1 MIIKKNSLLISIFLI
16 LFTSHL
22 FANEKIGTVNK
33 IEGSLKAINE
43 NGEEQELSVYDELYL
58 LDEIITS
65 NGGATVQ
72 FDDNST
78 IILKNNT
85 SFKVT
90 EFNISGAKDIFIGET
105 IKGSVIVESCKAAK
119 SDSGFMQI
127 KLPKMDLEVKGTRF
141 NIENKPDGTSDVG
154 LSKDSF
160 GNVGTIN
167 IAAHWASYLVRQGNV
182 GTINIAAEGAVKTLY
197 TPDQIVSIS
206 EGQGFTER
214 PQSDEEKQS
223 MDTVSQ
229 DLVEA
234 SKIDENEIQ
243 KQLEKKLLEGK
254 LQDAYG
260 DGKIDLNDIAA
271 IKQAIKE
278 EKQEQI
284 NCIVDNS
291 KEDNTAFLSEVL
303 NSSDESN
310 VREVMNKIVEN
321 NETLISQVVSD
332 LSDKDNKFITGSDS
346 EATNQIKEK
355 IFEKIVQSGS
365 DKSAE
370 VLSKVI
376 SKSDPKTVES
386 VIINITT
393 KNTDVNST
401 LSLKVMAD
409 LSEKNPEALELV
421 NQNNKTQMEKL
432 IVDAIQKGSSDEGSA
447 NLIAKIV
454 SSASTEVTYKM
465 ISEVSNNNNGA
476 NSDLSAK
483 VFKAIVETAP
493 EKIQTIDNTIKEKAI
508 EQVVASSSGNTRE
521 NAVFANVISDVIV
534 KSDAETA
541 AKVMEKVT
549 TSVDNSGLALK
560 VMASVSEKDEK
571 KLEEVSKKNENIVNK
586 MIEKSIKDIKG
597 SDSEIKLLSK
607 VIARNSNQKITEKLI
622 GETAKKST
630 SNKTLL
636 AKVATETAKESKNLI
651 QNLATTI
658 STNQNINQN
667 LNIQNLLVNA
677 ENIVLVFSANVSPN

>member
-1 MIIKKNSLLISIFLI
+1 MIIKKNSLLISIFL
-16 LFTSHL
+16 LFFSQQL

-33 IEGSLKAINE
+33 IQGNLKAINE
-43 NGEEQELSVYDELYL
+43 SGEERELSVYDELYL
-58 LDEIITS
+58 LDEIVVS
-65 NGGATVQ
+65 NGGATIQ

-90 EFNISGAKDIFIGET
+90 EFNISGAKDIFVGET
-105 IKGSVIVESCKAAK
+105 IKGSVIVESGKIAK

-167 IAAHWASYLVRQGNV
+167 IAA
-182 GTINIAAEGAVKTLY
+182 EGAIKTLY
-197 TPDQIVSIS
+197 TSDQVVSIS

-223 MDTVSQ
+223 METVSQ
-229 DLVEA
+229 DLVEV

-254 LQDAYG
+254 LEDADG

-284 NCIVDNS
+284 NFIVDNS
-291 KEDNTAFLSEVL
+291 KEDNTTFLSEVL

-310 VREVMNKIVEN
+310 IGEVMNKIIEN
-321 NETLISQVVSD
+321 NDTLISQVVSD

-365 DKSAE
+365 DKGAE

-386 VIINITT
+386 VITNITT
-393 KNTDVNST
+393 KNTDANST

-409 LSEKNPEALELV
+409 LSEKNPEALESI
-421 NQNNKTQMEKL
+421 NQNNKAQMEKL
-432 IVDAIQKGSSDEGSA
+432 VVDAVQKGSSDEGSA

-454 SSASTEVTYKM
+454 SSASAEVTNKM

-493 EKIQTIDNTIKEKAI
+493 EKIQTIDNSVKEKAI
-508 EQVVASSSGNTRE
+508 EQVVASSTGNTTE

-541 AKVMEKVT
+541 ASVMEKVS
-549 TSVDNSGLALK
+549 TSADNSGLVLK

-571 KLEEVSKKNENIVNK
+571 KLEEISKKNENIVNK
-586 MIEKSIKDIKG
+586 MIEKAIRDIKG

-622 GETAKKST
+622 SETAKKST
-630 SNKTLL
+630 SNKTLM

-667 LNIQNLLVNA
+667 LNTQNLLVNA
-677 ENIVLVFSANVSPN
+677 ENIALVFSANVSPN

>member
-1 MIIKKNSLLISIFLI
+1 MIIKKNSLLISIFL
-16 LFTSHL
+16 LFFTQQL

-33 IEGSLKAINE
+33 IEGNLKAINE
-43 NGEEQELSVYDELYL
+43 SGEERELSVYDELYL
-58 LDEIITS
+58 LDEIVSS
-65 NGGATVQ
+65 NGGATIQ

-90 EFNISGAKDIFIGET
+90 EFNISGAKDIFVGET
-105 IKGSVIVESCKAAK
+105 IKGSVIVESGKIAK

-167 IAAHWASYLVRQGNV
+167 IAA
-182 GTINIAAEGAVKTLY
+182 EGAVKTLY
-197 TPDQIVSIS
+197 TPDQVVSIS

-223 MDTVSQ
+223 METVSQ

-254 LQDAYG
+254 LEDADG

-284 NCIVDNS
+284 NFIVDNS

-303 NSSDESN
+303 NSSDENN
-310 VREVMNKIVEN
+310 VGEVMNKIVEN
-321 NETLISQVVSD
+321 NDALISQVVSD

-346 EATNQIKEK
+346 EVANQIKEK
-355 IFEKIVQSGS
+355 VFEKIVQSGS

-376 SKSDPKTVES
+376 AKSDPKTVES
-386 VIINITT
+386 VITNITT
-393 KNTDVNST
+393 KNTDTNSA

-409 LSEKNPEALELV
+409 LAEKNPEALEVV
-421 NQNNKTQMEKL
+421 NQNNKEQMEKL
-432 IVDAIQKGSSDEGSA
+432 VVDAVQKGASDEGSA
-447 NLIAKIV
+447 DLIAKVV
-454 SSASTEVTYKM
+454 SSASAEVTNKM

-476 NSDLSAK
+476 NSDLTAK
-483 VFKAIVETAP
+483 VLKAIVETAP
-493 EKIQTIDNTIKEKAI
+493 EKIQTIDNSVKEKAI
-508 EQVVASSSGNTRE
+508 EQAVVSAATSKDKNNDFG
-521 NAVFANVISDVIV
+521 NVISDVIV
-534 KSDAETA
+534 KSDAATA

-549 TSVDNSGLALK
+549 NSNDSSGLALK
-560 VMASVSEKDEK
+560 VMAEVSEKDSK
-571 KLEEVSKKNENIVNK
+571 KLEEVSKNDSTIVNK
-586 MIEKSIKDIKG
+586 LIEKSVKDFKG
-597 SDSEIKLLSK
+597 AESDVKLLAK
-607 VIARNSNQKITEKLI
+607 VISKSTDQKLTEKILV
-622 GETAKKST
+622 ETAKKNT
-630 SNKTLL
+630 NNKTLL
-636 AKVATETAKESKNLI
+636 ANVTTATIKESSNTA
-651 QNLATTI
+651 QSLAVTI
-658 STNQNINQN
+658 SSNQSIIESVAKNPEVIK
-667 LNIQNLLVNA
+667 A
-677 ENIVLVFSANVSPN
+677 ENISSVFAKNVSPN

>member
-1 MIIKKNSLLISIFLI
+1 MIIKKNSLLISIFLMF
-16 LFTSHL
+16 FTQQL

-33 IEGSLKAINE
+33 IEGNLKAINE
-43 NGEEQELSVYDELYL
+43 SGEERELSVYDELYL
-58 LDEIITS
+58 LDEIIS
-65 NGGATVQ
+65 ADGDATIQ

-78 IILKNNT
+78 IIIKDNT

-90 EFNISGAKDIFIGET
+90 EFNISGAKDIFVGET
-105 IKGSVIVESCKAAK
+105 IKGSVIVESGKIAK

-141 NIENKPDGTSDVG
+141 NIENKTDGTSDVG

-167 IAAHWASYLVRQGNV
+167 IAA
-182 GTINIAAEGAVKTLY
+182 EGAVKTLY
-197 TPDQIVSIS
+197 TPDQVVSIS

-223 MDTVSQ
+223 METASQ

-254 LQDAYG
+254 LQDADG
-260 DGKIDLNDIAA
+260 DGKIDLSDIAA
-271 IKQAIKE
+271 IKQSIKE

-284 NCIVDNS
+284 NFILDNS
-291 KEDNTAFLSEVL
+291 KDDNTTFLSEVL

-310 VREVMNKIVEN
+310 VGDVMNKIVEN
-321 NETLISQVVSD
+321 NDTLIFQVVSD

-346 EATNQIKEK
+346 EAANQIKEK
-355 IFEKIVQSGS
+355 VFEKIVQSGS

-376 SKSDPKTVES
+376 AKSDPKTVES
-386 VIINITT
+386 VITNITT
-393 KNTDVNST
+393 KNTDTNSA

-409 LSEKNPEALELV
+409 LAEKNPEALESV
-421 NQNNKTQMEKL
+421 NQNNKEQMEKL
-432 IVDAIQKGSSDEGSA
+432 VVDAVQKGSSDEGSA
-447 NLIAKIV
+447 NLIAKVV
-454 SSASTEVTYKM
+454 SSASAEVTNKM
-465 ISEVSNNNNGA
+465 ISEVINNNSGA

-483 VFKAIVETAP
+483 VLKAIVETAP
-493 EKIQTIDNTIKEKAI
+493 EKIQTIDNSVKEKAI
-508 EQVVASSSGNTRE
+508 EQVVASSSGNTKE

-549 TSVDNSGLALK
+549 TSADNSGLALK
-560 VMASVSEKDEK
+560 VMASVSEKDEE
-571 KLEEVSKKNENIVNK
+571 KLEEISKKNENIVNK

-607 VIARNSNQKITEKLI
+607 VIAKSSNQKITEKLI
-622 GETAKKST
+622 SETS
-630 SNKTLL
+630 
-636 AKVATETAKESKNLI
+636 
-651 QNLATTI
+651 
-658 STNQNINQN
+658 
-667 LNIQNLLVNA
+667 
-677 ENIVLVFSANVSPN
+677 

>member
-1 MIIKKNSLLISIFLI
+1 MIIKKNSLLISIFLMF
-16 LFTSHL
+16 FTQQL

-33 IEGSLKAINE
+33 IEGNLKAINE
-43 NGEEQELSVYDELYL
+43 SGEERELSVYDELYL
-58 LDEIITS
+58 LDEIIS
-65 NGGATVQ
+65 ADGDATIQ

-78 IILKNNT
+78 IIIKDNT

-90 EFNISGAKDIFIGET
+90 EFNISGAKDIFVGET
-105 IKGSVIVESCKAAK
+105 IKGSVIVESGKIAK

-141 NIENKPDGTSDVG
+141 NIENKTDGTSDVG

-167 IAAHWASYLVRQGNV
+167 IAA
-182 GTINIAAEGAVKTLY
+182 EGAIKTLY
-197 TPDQIVSIS
+197 TSDQVVSIS

-223 MDTVSQ
+223 METVSQ

-254 LQDAYG
+254 LEDADG

-284 NCIVDNS
+284 NFIVDNS
-291 KEDNTAFLSEVL
+291 KEDNTTFLSEVL

-310 VREVMNKIVEN
+310 VGVVMNKIVEN
-321 NETLISQVVSD
+321 NDTLIFQVVSD

-393 KNTDVNST
+393 KNTDTNSA

-409 LSEKNPEALELV
+409 LAEKNPEALESV
-421 NQNNKTQMEKL
+421 NQNNKAQMEKL
-432 IVDAIQKGSSDEGSA
+432 VVDAIQKGSSDEGSA

-454 SSASTEVTYKM
+454 SSASAEVTNKM
-465 ISEVSNNNNGA
+465 VSEVSNNNNGA

-493 EKIQTIDNTIKEKAI
+493 EKIQTIDNSVKEKAI
-508 EQVVASSSGNTRE
+508 EQVVASSSGNTKE
-521 NAVFANVISDVIV
+521 KAVFANVISDVIV

-560 VMASVSEKDEK
+560 VMASVSEKDEE
-571 KLEEVSKKNENIVNK
+571 KLEEISKKNENIVNK

-607 VIARNSNQKITEKLI
+607 VIAKSSNQKITEKLI
-622 GETAKKST
+622 SETAKKST
-630 SNKTLL
+630 SNKTLM
-636 AKVATETAKESKNLI
+636 AKVATEIIKESKNQI

-667 LNIQNLLVNA
+667 LNTQNVLVNA
-677 ENIVLVFSANVSPN
+677 ENIALVFSANVSPN

>member
-1 MIIKKNSLLISIFLI
+1 MIIKKNSLLISIFLMF
-16 LFTSHL
+16 FTQQL

-33 IEGSLKAINE
+33 IEGNLKAINE
-43 NGEEQELSVYDELYL
+43 TGEERELSVYDELYL
-58 LDEIITS
+58 LDEIVSS
-65 NGGATVQ
+65 NGGATIQ

-90 EFNISGAKDIFIGET
+90 EFNILGTKDIFVGET
-105 IKGSVIVESCKAAK
+105 IKGSVIVESGKIAK

-127 KLPKMDLEVKGTRF
+127 KLPKMDLEVKGKRF
-141 NIENKPDGTSDVG
+141 NIENKLDGTYDVG

-160 GNVGTIN
+160 
-167 IAAHWASYLVRQGNV
+167 GNV

-197 TPDQIVSIS
+197 TPDQVVSIS

-223 MDTVSQ
+223 METVSQ

-254 LQDAYG
+254 LEDADG

-284 NCIVDNS
+284 NFIVDNS

-310 VREVMNKIVEN
+310 VGEVMNKIVEN
-321 NETLISQVVSD
+321 NDALISQVVSD

-346 EATNQIKEK
+346 EVANQIKEK
-355 IFEKIVQSGS
+355 VFEKIVQTGS

-376 SKSDPKTVES
+376 AKSDPKTVES
-386 VIINITT
+386 VITNITI
-393 KNTDVNST
+393 KNTDTNSA

-409 LSEKNPEALELV
+409 LAEKNPEVLEAV
-421 NQNNKTQMEKL
+421 NQNNKEQMEKL
-432 IVDAIQKGSSDEGSA
+432 VVDAVQKGSTDVESA
-447 NLIAKIV
+447 NLIAKV
-454 SSASTEVTYKM
+454 VAKASAEVTDKM
-465 ISEVSNNNNGA
+465 ILEVTNNSSGQT
-476 NSDLSAK
+476 SDLSAK
-483 VFKAIVETAP
+483 VLKAIVETAP
-493 EKIQTIDNTIKEKAI
+493 EKIETIDNTVKEKVI
-508 EQVVASSSGNTRE
+508 EQAIFTASNDTNQNIDFGE
-521 NAVFANVISDVIV
+521 VISEVIV
-534 KSDAETA
+534 KTDADTA
-541 AKVMEKVT
+541 SKVMEKI
-549 TSVDNSGLALK
+549 SSSGDKSGLDLK
-560 VMASVSEKDEK
+560 VLSSVSDKDNK
-571 KLEEVSKKNENIVNK
+571 KLEEVIKKDAKIV
-586 MIEKSIKDIKG
+586 D
-597 SDSEIKLLSK
+597 
-607 VIARNSNQKITEKLI
+607 RLI
-622 GETAKKST
+622 
-630 SNKTLL
+630 
-636 AKVATETAKESKNLI
+636 
-651 QNLATTI
+651 
-658 STNQNINQN
+658 
-667 LNIQNLLVNA
+667 
-677 ENIVLVFSANVSPN
+677 

>member
-1 MIIKKNSLLISIFLI
+1 MF
-16 LFTSHL
+16 FTQQL

-33 IEGSLKAINE
+33 IEGNLKAINE
-43 NGEEQELSVYDELYL
+43 SGEERELSVYDELYL
-58 LDEIITS
+58 LDEIIS
-65 NGGATVQ
+65 ADGDATIQ

-78 IILKNNT
+78 IIIKDNT

-90 EFNISGAKDIFIGET
+90 EFNISGAKDIFVGET
-105 IKGSVIVESCKAAK
+105 IKGSVIVESGKIAK

-141 NIENKPDGTSDVG
+141 NIENKTDGTSDVG

-167 IAAHWASYLVRQGNV
+167 IAA
-182 GTINIAAEGAVKTLY
+182 EGAIKTLY
-197 TPDQIVSIS
+197 TSDQVVSIS

-223 MDTVSQ
+223 METVSQ

-254 LQDAYG
+254 LEDADG

-284 NCIVDNS
+284 NFIVDNS
-291 KEDNTAFLSEVL
+291 KEDNTTFLSEVL

-310 VREVMNKIVEN
+310 VGVVMNKIVEN
-321 NETLISQVVSD
+321 NDTLIFQVVSD

-393 KNTDVNST
+393 KNTDANST

-409 LSEKNPEALELV
+409 LSEKNPEALESI
-421 NQNNKTQMEKL
+421 NQNNKAQMEKL
-432 IVDAIQKGSSDEGSA
+432 VVDAVQKGSSDEGSA

-454 SSASTEVTYKM
+454 SSASAEVTNKM

-493 EKIQTIDNTIKEKAI
+493 EKIQTIDNSVKEKAI
-508 EQVVASSSGNTRE
+508 EQVVASSTGNTTE

-541 AKVMEKVT
+541 ASVMEKVS
-549 TSVDNSGLALK
+549 TSADNSGLVLK

-571 KLEEVSKKNENIVNK
+571 KLEEISKKNENIVNK
-586 MIEKSIKDIKG
+586 MIEKAIRDIKG

-622 GETAKKST
+622 SETAKKST
-630 SNKTLL
+630 SNKTLM
-636 AKVATETAKESKNLI
+636 AKVATETAKESKNQI

-667 LNIQNLLVNA
+667 LNTQNLLVNA
-677 ENIVLVFSANVSPN
+677 ENIALVFSANVSPN

>member
-1 MIIKKNSLLISIFLI
+1 MIIKKNSLLISIFLMF
-16 LFTSHL
+16 FTQQL

-33 IEGSLKAINE
+33 IEGNLKAINE
-43 NGEEQELSVYDELYL
+43 SGEERELSVYDELYL
-58 LDEIITS
+58 LDEIIS
-65 NGGATVQ
+65 ADGDATIQ

-78 IILKNNT
+78 IIIKDNT

-90 EFNISGAKDIFIGET
+90 EFNISGAKDIFVGET
-105 IKGSVIVESCKAAK
+105 IKGSVIVESGKIAK

-167 IAAHWASYLVRQGNV
+167 IAA
-182 GTINIAAEGAVKTLY
+182 EGAIKTLY
-197 TPDQIVSIS
+197 TPDQVVSIS

-223 MDTVSQ
+223 METVSQ

-254 LQDAYG
+254 LEDADG

-284 NCIVDNS
+284 NFIVDNS
-291 KEDNTAFLSEVL
+291 KEDNTTFLSEVL

-310 VREVMNKIVEN
+310 VGVVMNKIVEN
-321 NETLISQVVSD
+321 NDTLIFQVVSD

-393 KNTDVNST
+393 KNTDTNSA

-409 LSEKNPEALELV
+409 LAEKNPEALESV
-421 NQNNKTQMEKL
+421 NQNNKAQMQKL
-432 IVDAIQKGSSDEGSA
+432 VVDAIQKGSSDEGSA

-454 SSASTEVTYKM
+454 SSASAEVTNKM
-465 ISEVSNNNNGA
+465 VSEVSNNNNGA

-493 EKIQTIDNTIKEKAI
+493 EKIQTIDNSVKEKAI
-508 EQVVASSSGNTRE
+508 EQVVASSSGNTKE
-521 NAVFANVISDVIV
+521 KAVFANVISDMIV

-560 VMASVSEKDEK
+560 VMASVSEKDEE
-571 KLEEVSKKNENIVNK
+571 KLEEISKKNENIVNK

-607 VIARNSNQKITEKLI
+607 VIAKSSNQKITEKLI
-622 GETAKKST
+622 SETAKKST
-630 SNKTLL
+630 SNKTLM
-636 AKVATETAKESKNLI
+636 AKVATEIIKESKNQI

-667 LNIQNLLVNA
+667 LNIQNVLVNA
-677 ENIVLVFSANVSPN
+677 ENIALVFSANVSPN

>member
-1 MIIKKNSLLISIFLI
+1 
-16 LFTSHL
+16 
-22 FANEKIGTVNK
+22 
-33 IEGSLKAINE
+33 
-43 NGEEQELSVYDELYL
+43 
-58 LDEIITS
+58 
-65 NGGATVQ
+65 
-72 FDDNST
+72 
-78 IILKNNT
+78 
-85 SFKVT
+85 
-90 EFNISGAKDIFIGET
+90 
-105 IKGSVIVESCKAAK
+105 
-119 SDSGFMQI
+119 
-127 KLPKMDLEVKGTRF
+127 
-141 NIENKPDGTSDVG
+141 
-154 LSKDSF
+154 
-160 GNVGTIN
+160 
-167 IAAHWASYLVRQGNV
+167 
-182 GTINIAAEGAVKTLY
+182 
-197 TPDQIVSIS
+197 
-206 EGQGFTER
+206 
-214 PQSDEEKQS
+214 
-223 MDTVSQ
+223 
-229 DLVEA
+229 
-234 SKIDENEIQ
+234 
-243 KQLEKKLLEGK
+243 QLEKKLLEGK
-254 LQDAYG
+254 LEDADG

-284 NCIVDNS
+284 NFIVDNS
-291 KEDNTAFLSEVL
+291 KEDNTTFLSEVL

-310 VREVMNKIVEN
+310 VSEVMNKIVEN

-376 SKSDPKTVES
+376 SKSDPKTVER

-393 KNTDVNST
+393 KNTDANST

-409 LSEKNPEALELV
+409 LSEKNPEALESV
-421 NQNNKTQMEKL
+421 NQNNKAQMEKL
-432 IVDAIQKGSSDEGSA
+432 VVDAIQKGSSDEGSA

-454 SSASTEVTYKM
+454 SSASTEVTNKM
-465 ISEVSNNNNGA
+465 ISEVSNNNIGA

-493 EKIQTIDNTIKEKAI
+493 EKIQTIDNSVKEKAI
-508 EQVVASSSGNTRE
+508 EQVVASSSGNTKE

-560 VMASVSEKDEK
+560 VMGLCLRKEDEE
-571 KLEEVSKKNENIVNK
+571 KLEEISKKNENIVNK
-586 MIEKSIKDIKG
+586 MIEKSIKDIKV

-607 VIARNSNQKITEKLI
+607 VIAKSSNQKITEKLI
-622 GETAKKST
+622 SETAKKST
-630 SNKTLL
+630 SNKTLM
-636 AKVATETAKESKNLI
+636 AKVATEIIKESKNQI

-677 ENIVLVFSANVSPN
+677 ENIALVFSANVSPN

>member
-1 MIIKKNSLLISIFLI
+1 MIIKKNSLLISIFLMF
-16 LFTSHL
+16 FTQQL

-33 IEGSLKAINE
+33 IEGNLKAINE
-43 NGEEQELSVYDELYL
+43 SGEERELSVYDELYL
-58 LDEIITS
+58 LDEIIS
-65 NGGATVQ
+65 ADGDATIQ

-78 IILKNNT
+78 IIIKDNT

-90 EFNISGAKDIFIGET
+90 EFNISGAKDIFVGET
-105 IKGSVIVESCKAAK
+105 IKGSVIVESGKIAK

-167 IAAHWASYLVRQGNV
+167 IAAD
-182 GTINIAAEGAVKTLY
+182 GAIKTLY
-197 TPDQIVSIS
+197 TPDQVVSIS

-223 MDTVSQ
+223 METVSQ
-229 DLVEA
+229 DLVEV

-254 LQDAYG
+254 LEDADG

-284 NCIVDNS
+284 NFIVDNS
-291 KEDNTAFLSEVL
+291 KEDNTTFLSEVL

-310 VREVMNKIVEN
+310 IGEVMNKIIEN
-321 NETLISQVVSD
+321 NDTLISQVVSD

-365 DKSAE
+365 DKGAE

-386 VIINITT
+386 VITNITT
-393 KNTDVNST
+393 KNTDANST

-409 LSEKNPEALELV
+409 LSEKNPEALESI
-421 NQNNKTQMEKL
+421 NQNNKAQMEKL
-432 IVDAIQKGSSDEGSA
+432 VVDAVQKGSSDEGSA

-454 SSASTEVTYKM
+454 SSASAEVTNKM

-493 EKIQTIDNTIKEKAI
+493 EKIQTIDNSVKEKAI
-508 EQVVASSSGNTRE
+508 EQVVASSTGNTTE

-541 AKVMEKVT
+541 ASVMEKVS
-549 TSVDNSGLALK
+549 TSADNSGLVLK

-571 KLEEVSKKNENIVNK
+571 KLEEISKKNENIVNK
-586 MIEKSIKDIKG
+586 MIEKAIRDIKG

-622 GETAKKST
+622 SETAKKST
-630 SNKTLL
+630 SNKTLM
-636 AKVATETAKESKNLI
+636 AKVATETAKESKNQI

-667 LNIQNLLVNA
+667 LNTQNLLVNA
-677 ENIVLVFSANVSPN
+677 ENIALVFSANVSPN

>member
-1 MIIKKNSLLISIFLI
+1 MIIKKNSLLISIFL
-16 LFTSHL
+16 LFFSQQL

-33 IEGSLKAINE
+33 IQGNLKAINE
-43 NGEEQELSVYDELYL
+43 SGEERELSVYDELYL
-58 LDEIITS
+58 LDEIVVS
-65 NGGATVQ
+65 NGGATIQ

-90 EFNISGAKDIFIGET
+90 EFNISGAKDIFVGET
-105 IKGSVIVESCKAAK
+105 IKGSVIVESGKIAK

-167 IAAHWASYLVRQGNV
+167 IAA
-182 GTINIAAEGAVKTLY
+182 EGAIKTLY
-197 TPDQIVSIS
+197 TSDQVVSIS

-223 MDTVSQ
+223 METVSQ
-229 DLVEA
+229 DLVEV

-254 LQDAYG
+254 LEDADG

-284 NCIVDNS
+284 NFIVDNS
-291 KEDNTAFLSEVL
+291 KEDNTTFLSEVL

-310 VREVMNKIVEN
+310 IGEVMNKIIEN
-321 NETLISQVVSD
+321 NDTLISQVVSD

-365 DKSAE
+365 DKGAE

-386 VIINITT
+386 VITNITT
-393 KNTDVNST
+393 KNTDANST

-409 LSEKNPEALELV
+409 LSEKNPEALESI
-421 NQNNKTQMEKL
+421 NQNNKAQMEKL
-432 IVDAIQKGSSDEGSA
+432 VVDAVQKGSSDEGSA

-454 SSASTEVTYKM
+454 SSASAEVTNKM

-493 EKIQTIDNTIKEKAI
+493 EKIQTIDNSVKEKAI
-508 EQVVASSSGNTRE
+508 EQVVASSTGNTTE

-541 AKVMEKVT
+541 ASVMEKVS
-549 TSVDNSGLALK
+549 TSADNSGLVLK

-571 KLEEVSKKNENIVNK
+571 KLEEISKKNENIVNK
-586 MIEKSIKDIKG
+586 MIEKAIRDIKG

-622 GETAKKST
+622 SETAKKST
-630 SNKTLL
+630 SNKTLM
-636 AKVATETAKESKNLI
+636 AKVATETAKESKNQI

-667 LNIQNLLVNA
+667 LNTQNVLVNA
-677 ENIVLVFSANVSPN
+677 ENIALVFSANVSPN

>member
-1 MIIKKNSLLISIFLI
+1 MIIKKNSLLISIFFI
-16 LFTSHL
+16 LFTQQL

-33 IEGSLKAINE
+33 IEGNLKAIDE
-43 NGEEQELSVYDELYL
+43 SGEERELSVYDELYL
-58 LDEIITS
+58 LDEIVSS
-65 NGGATVQ
+65 NGGATIQ

-90 EFNISGAKDIFIGET
+90 EFNISGAKDIFVGET
-105 IKGSVIVESCKAAK
+105 IKGSVIIESGKIAK

-167 IAAHWASYLVRQGNV
+167 IAS
-182 GTINIAAEGAVKTLY
+182 EGAVKTLY
-197 TPDQIVSIS
+197 TPDQVVSIS

-223 MDTVSQ
+223 METVSQ

-254 LQDAYG
+254 LEDADG

-271 IKQAIKE
+271 IKQSIKE

-284 NCIVDNS
+284 NFIVDNS

-310 VREVMNKIVEN
+310 VGEVMNKIVEN
-321 NETLISQVVSD
+321 NDALISQVVSD

-346 EATNQIKEK
+346 EVANQIKEK
-355 IFEKIVQSGS
+355 VFEKIVQSGS
-365 DKSAE
+365 DKSVE

-376 SKSDPKTVES
+376 AKSDPKTVES
-386 VIINITT
+386 VITNITT
-393 KNTDVNST
+393 KNTDTNSA

-409 LSEKNPEALELV
+409 LAEKNPEALEVV
-421 NQNNKTQMEKL
+421 NQNNKEQMEKL
-432 IVDAIQKGSSDEGSA
+432 VVDAVQKGSSDEGSA
-447 NLIAKIV
+447 NLIAKVV
-454 SSASTEVTYKM
+454 SSASAEVTNKM
-465 ISEVSNNNNGA
+465 ISEVSNNNSGA

-483 VFKAIVETAP
+483 VLKAIVETAP
-493 EKIQTIDNTIKEKAI
+493 EKIQTIDNSVKEKAI
-508 EQVVASSSGNTRE
+508 EQAVVSASSNNKD

-541 AKVMEKVT
+541 AKVMEKVS
-549 TSVDNSGLALK
+549 TSADISGLALK

-571 KLEEVSKKNENIVNK
+571 KIEEVSKKNENIVNK

-597 SDSEIKLLSK
+597 SDGEVKLLAK
-607 VIARNSNQKITEKLI
+607 VIAKSNNQKITEKVI
-622 GETAKKST
+622 AETVKKSST
-630 SNKTLL
+630 NKTIM
-636 AKVATETAKESKNLI
+636 AKVATETIKESKNQI
-651 QNLATTI
+651 QKLATTI

-667 LNIQNLLVNA
+667 LNTQNLLVNA
-677 ENIVLVFSANVSPN
+677 ENITLVFSANVSPN

>member
-1 MIIKKNSLLISIFLI
+1 
-16 LFTSHL
+16 
-22 FANEKIGTVNK
+22 
-33 IEGSLKAINE
+33 
-43 NGEEQELSVYDELYL
+43 
-58 LDEIITS
+58 
-65 NGGATVQ
+65 
-72 FDDNST
+72 
-78 IILKNNT
+78 
-85 SFKVT
+85 
-90 EFNISGAKDIFIGET
+90 
-105 IKGSVIVESCKAAK
+105 
-119 SDSGFMQI
+119 MQI

-167 IAAHWASYLVRQGNV
+167 IAA
-182 GTINIAAEGAVKTLY
+182 EGAVKTLY
-197 TPDQIVSIS
+197 TPDQVVSIS

-223 MDTVSQ
+223 METVSQ

-254 LQDAYG
+254 LEDADG

-284 NCIVDNS
+284 NFIVDNS

-310 VREVMNKIVEN
+310 VGEVMNKIVEN
-321 NETLISQVVSD
+321 NDALISQVVSD

-346 EATNQIKEK
+346 EVANQIKEK
-355 IFEKIVQSGS
+355 VFEKIVQSGS

-376 SKSDPKTVES
+376 AKSDPKTVES

-393 KNTDVNST
+393 KNTDTNSA

-409 LSEKNPEALELV
+409 LAEKNPEALEVV
-421 NQNNKTQMEKL
+421 NQNNKEQMEKL
-432 IVDAIQKGSSDEGSA
+432 VVDAVQKGSSDEGSA
-447 NLIAKIV
+447 NLIAKVV
-454 SSASTEVTYKM
+454 SSASAEVTNKM
-465 ISEVSNNNNGA
+465 ISEVSNNNSGA

-483 VFKAIVETAP
+483 VLKAIVETAP
-493 EKIQTIDNTIKEKAI
+493 EKIQNIDNSVKEKAI
-508 EQVVASSSGNTRE
+508 EQAVVSASGNNKE

-541 AKVMEKVT
+541 AKVMEKVSSST
-549 TSVDNSGLALK
+549 DNSGLALK
-560 VMASVSEKDEK
+560 VIASVSEKDVT
-571 KLEEVSKKNENIVNK
+571 KLEEVSKK
-586 MIEKSIKDIKG
+586 M
-597 SDSEIKLLSK
+597 
-607 VIARNSNQKITEKLI
+607 KI
-622 GETAKKST
+622 
-630 SNKTLL
+630 
-636 AKVATETAKESKNLI
+636 
-651 QNLATTI
+651 
-658 STNQNINQN
+658 
-667 LNIQNLLVNA
+667 
-677 ENIVLVFSANVSPN
+677 

>member
-1 MIIKKNSLLISIFLI
+1 MIIKKNSLLISIFL
-16 LFTSHL
+16 LFFSQQL

-33 IEGSLKAINE
+33 IQGNLKAINE
-43 NGEEQELSVYDELYL
+43 SGEERELSVYDELYL
-58 LDEIITS
+58 LDEIVVS
-65 NGGATVQ
+65 NGGATIQ

-90 EFNISGAKDIFIGET
+90 EFNISGAKDIFVGET
-105 IKGSVIVESCKAAK
+105 IKGSVIVESGKIAK

-167 IAAHWASYLVRQGNV
+167 IAA
-182 GTINIAAEGAVKTLY
+182 EGAIKTLY
-197 TPDQIVSIS
+197 TPDQVVSIS

-214 PQSDEEKQS
+214 PQSDKEKQS
-223 MDTVSQ
+223 METVSQ
-229 DLVEA
+229 DLVEV

-254 LQDAYG
+254 LEDADG

-284 NCIVDNS
+284 NFIVDNS
-291 KEDNTAFLSEVL
+291 KEDNTTFLSEVL

-310 VREVMNKIVEN
+310 IGEVMNKIIEN
-321 NETLISQVVSD
+321 NDTLISQVVSD

-365 DKSAE
+365 DKGAE

-386 VIINITT
+386 VITNITT
-393 KNTDVNST
+393 KNTDANST

-409 LSEKNPEALELV
+409 LSEKNPEALESI
-421 NQNNKTQMEKL
+421 NQNNKAQMEKL
-432 IVDAIQKGSSDEGSA
+432 VVDAVQKGSSDEGSA

-454 SSASTEVTYKM
+454 SSASAEVTNKM

-493 EKIQTIDNTIKEKAI
+493 EKIQTIDNSVKEKAI
-508 EQVVASSSGNTRE
+508 EQVVASSTGNTTE

-541 AKVMEKVT
+541 ASVMEKVS
-549 TSVDNSGLALK
+549 TSADNSGLVLK

-571 KLEEVSKKNENIVNK
+571 KLEEISKKNENIVNK
-586 MIEKSIKDIKG
+586 MIEKAIRDIKG

-622 GETAKKST
+622 SETAKKST
-630 SNKTLL
+630 SNKTLM
-636 AKVATETAKESKNLI
+636 AKVATETAKESKNQI

-667 LNIQNLLVNA
+667 LNTQNLLVNA
-677 ENIVLVFSANVSPN
+677 ENIALVFSANVSPN

>member
-1 MIIKKNSLLISIFLI
+1 MIIKKNSLLISIFL
-16 LFTSHL
+16 LFFSQQL

-33 IEGSLKAINE
+33 IQGNLKAINE
-43 NGEEQELSVYDELYL
+43 SGEERELSVYDELYL
-58 LDEIITS
+58 LDEIVVS
-65 NGGATVQ
+65 NGGATIQ

-90 EFNISGAKDIFIGET
+90 EFNISGAKDIFVGET
-105 IKGSVIVESCKAAK
+105 IKGSVIVESGKIAK

-154 LSKDSF
+154 LSTDSF

-167 IAAHWASYLVRQGNV
+167 IAA
-182 GTINIAAEGAVKTLY
+182 EGAIKTLY
-197 TPDQIVSIS
+197 TPDQVVSIS

-223 MDTVSQ
+223 METVSQ

-254 LQDAYG
+254 LEDADG

-284 NCIVDNS
+284 NFIVDNS
-291 KEDNTAFLSEVL
+291 KEDNTTFLSEVL

-310 VREVMNKIVEN
+310 VSEVMNKIVEN

-376 SKSDPKTVES
+376 SKSDPKTVER

-393 KNTDVNST
+393 KNTDANST

-409 LSEKNPEALELV
+409 LSEKNPEALEIV
-421 NQNNKTQMEKL
+421 NQNNKEQMEKL
-432 IVDAIQKGSSDEGSA
+432 VVDAVQKGSSDEGSA
-447 NLIAKIV
+447 NLIAKVV
-454 SSASTEVTYKM
+454 SSASAEVTNKM
-465 ISEVSNNNNGA
+465 ISEVINNNSGA

-483 VFKAIVETAP
+483 VLKAIVETAP
-493 EKIQTIDNTIKEKAI
+493 EKIQTIDNSVKEKAI
-508 EQVVASSSGNTRE
+508 EQVVASSSGNTKE

-541 AKVMEKVT
+541 AKVMETVT
-549 TSVDNSGLALK
+549 ASSDNSGLALK
-560 VMASVSEKDEK
+560 VMASVSEKDGE
-571 KLEEVSKKNENIVNK
+571 KLEEISKKNENIVNK

-607 VIARNSNQKITEKLI
+607 VIAKSSNQKITEKLI
-622 GETAKKST
+622 SETTKKST
-630 SNKTLL
+630 SNKTLM
-636 AKVATETAKESKNLI
+636 AKVATEIIKESKNQI

-677 ENIVLVFSANVSPN
+677 ENIALVFSANVSPN

>member
-1 MIIKKNSLLISIFLI
+1 MIIKKNSLIISII
-16 LFTSHL
+16 LMFFTQQL

-33 IEGSLKAINE
+33 IEGNLKAINE
-43 NGEEQELSVYDELYL
+43 SGEERELGVYDELYL
-58 LDEIITS
+58 LDEIVSS
-65 NGGATVQ
+65 NGGATIQ

-90 EFNISGAKDIFIGET
+90 EFNISGAKDIFVGET
-105 IKGSVIVESCKAAK
+105 IKGSVIVESGKIAK

-160 GNVGTIN
+160 GNVGM
-167 IAAHWASYLVRQGNV
+167 
-182 GTINIAAEGAVKTLY
+182 INIAAEGAVKTLY
-197 TPDQIVSIS
+197 TPDQVVSIS

-214 PQSDEEKQS
+214 PKSDEEKQS

-254 LQDAYG
+254 LEDADG

-271 IKQAIKE
+271 IKQSIKE
-278 EKQEQI
+278 EKQDQI
-284 NCIVDNS
+284 NFIVDNS

-310 VREVMNKIVEN
+310 VGEVMNKIVEN
-321 NETLISQVVSD
+321 NDSLISQVVSD

-346 EATNQIKEK
+346 EVANQIKEK
-355 IFEKIVQSGS
+355 VFEKIVQSGS

-376 SKSDPKTVES
+376 AKSDPKTVES
-386 VIINITT
+386 VITNITT
-393 KNTDVNST
+393 KNTDTNSA

-409 LSEKNPEALELV
+409 LAEKNPEALEVV
-421 NQNNKTQMEKL
+421 NQNNKEQMEKL
-432 IVDAIQKGSSDEGSA
+432 VVDAVQKGSSDEGSA
-447 NLIAKIV
+447 NLIARVV
-454 SSASTEVTYKM
+454 SSASAEVTNKM
-465 ISEVSNNNNGA
+465 ISEVSNNNSGA

-483 VFKAIVETAP
+483 VLKAIVETAP
-493 EKIQTIDNTIKEKAI
+493 EKIQTIDNSIKEKAI
-508 EQVVASSSGNTRE
+508 EQAVVSASGNNKE

-541 AKVMEKVT
+541 AKVMEKVS
-549 TSVDNSGLALK
+549 TSTDNSGLALK
-560 VMASVSEKDEK
+560 VMASVSDKDEK

-597 SDSEIKLLSK
+597 SDDEVKLLAK
-607 VIARNSNQKITEKLI
+607 VIAKSNNQKITEKVI
-622 GETAKKST
+622 AETVKKSS
-630 SNKTLL
+630 SNKTLI
-636 AKVATETAKESKNLI
+636 AKVATETIKESKNQI
-651 QNLATTI
+651 QKLATTI

-667 LNIQNLLVNA
+667 LNTQNLLVNA
-677 ENIVLVFSANVSPN
+677 ENITLVFSANVSPN

>member
-1 MIIKKNSLLISIFLI
+1 MIIKKNSLVIIFFL
-16 LFTSHL
+16 LFFSQQL

-33 IEGSLKAINE
+33 IDGNLKAINE
-43 NGEEQELSVYDELYL
+43 SGEERELSVYDELYL
-58 LDEIITS
+58 LDEIVAS
-65 NGGATVQ
+65 DGGATIQ

-85 SFKVT
+85 SFKIT
-90 EFNISGAKDIFIGET
+90 EFNISGAKDIFVGET
-105 IKGSVIVESCKAAK
+105 TKGSVIVESGKIAK

-167 IAAHWASYLVRQGNV
+167 IAA
-182 GTINIAAEGAVKTLY
+182 EGAVKTLY
-197 TPDQIVSIS
+197 SPDQVVSIS

-223 MDTVSQ
+223 METVSQ

-243 KQLEKKLLEGK
+243 KQLEKKFLEGK
-254 LQDAYG
+254 LEDADG

-271 IKQAIKE
+271 IKQSIKE

-284 NCIVDNS
+284 NFIVDNS

-310 VREVMNKIVEN
+310 VGEVMNKIVEN
-321 NETLISQVVSD
+321 NDALISQVVSD

-346 EATNQIKEK
+346 EVANQIKEK
-355 IFEKIVQSGS
+355 VFEKIVQSGS

-376 SKSDPKTVES
+376 AKSDPKTVES
-386 VIINITT
+386 VITNITT
-393 KNTDVNST
+393 KNTDANSA

-409 LSEKNPEALELV
+409 LAEKNPEALEVV
-421 NQNNKTQMEKL
+421 NQNNKEQMEKL
-432 IVDAIQKGSSDEGSA
+432 VVDAVQKGSGDEGSA
-447 NLIAKIV
+447 NLIAKVV
-454 SSASTEVTYKM
+454 SSASAEVTNKM
-465 ISEVSNNNNGA
+465 ISEVSNNNSGA

-483 VFKAIVETAP
+483 VLKAIVETAP
-493 EKIQTIDNTIKEKAI
+493 EKIQTIDNSVKEKAI
-508 EQVVASSSGNTRE
+508 EQAVVSASISKDKNNDFG
-521 NAVFANVISDVIV
+521 NVISDVIV
-534 KSDAETA
+534 KSDAATA
-541 AKVMEKVT
+541 AKVMEKI
-549 TSVDNSGLALK
+549 SNSNDSSGLALK
-560 VMASVSEKDEK
+560 VMASVSEKDSK
-571 KLEEVSKKNENIVNK
+571 KLELVSKNDSIIVNK
-586 MIEKSIKDIKG
+586 LIEKSVKDIKG
-597 SDSEIKLLSK
+597 GENEVKLLAK
-607 VIARNSNQKITEKLI
+607 VISKSTDQKLTEKVLI
-622 GETAKKST
+622 ETAKKST
-630 SNKTLL
+630 TDKKLMAN
-636 AKVATETAKESKNLI
+636 VATEMIKETSNI
-651 QNLATTI
+651 VQSLAVTI
-658 STNQNINQN
+658 STNQSIIENIEKNSEV
-667 LNIQNLLVNA
+667 IKA
-677 ENIVLVFSANVSPN
+677 ENILSVFTKNVSPN

>member
-1 MIIKKNSLLISIFLI
+1 MIIKKNSLLISIFLMF
-16 LFTSHL
+16 FTQQL

-33 IEGSLKAINE
+33 IEGNLKAINE
-43 NGEEQELSVYDELYL
+43 SGEERELSVYDELYL
-58 LDEIITS
+58 LDEIIS
-65 NGGATVQ
+65 ADGDATIQ

-78 IILKNNT
+78 IIIKDNT

-90 EFNISGAKDIFIGET
+90 EFNISGAKDIFVGET
-105 IKGSVIVESCKAAK
+105 IKGSVIVESGKIAK

-141 NIENKPDGTSDVG
+141 NIENKTDGTSDVG

-167 IAAHWASYLVRQGNV
+167 IAA
-182 GTINIAAEGAVKTLY
+182 EGAVKTLY
-197 TPDQIVSIS
+197 TPDQVVSIS

-223 MDTVSQ
+223 METASQ

-254 LQDAYG
+254 LQDADG
-260 DGKIDLNDIAA
+260 DGKIDLSDIAA
-271 IKQAIKE
+271 IKQSIKE

-284 NCIVDNS
+284 NFILDNS
-291 KEDNTAFLSEVL
+291 KDDNTTFLSEVL

-310 VREVMNKIVEN
+310 VGVVMNKIVEN
-321 NETLISQVVSD
+321 NDTLIFQVVSD
-332 LSDKDNKFITGSDS
+332 LSDKDNKFITESNS
-346 EATNQIKEK
+346 EAANQIKEK
-355 IFEKIVQSGS
+355 VFEKIVQSGS

-376 SKSDPKTVES
+376 AKSDPKTVES
-386 VIINITT
+386 VITNITT
-393 KNTDVNST
+393 KNTDTNSA

-409 LSEKNPEALELV
+409 LAEKNPEALEIV
-421 NQNNKTQMEKL
+421 NQNNKEQMEKL
-432 IVDAIQKGSSDEGSA
+432 VVDAVQKGSSDEGSA
-447 NLIAKIV
+447 NLIAKVV
-454 SSASTEVTYKM
+454 SSASAEVTNKM
-465 ISEVSNNNNGA
+465 ISEVINNNSGA

-483 VFKAIVETAP
+483 VLKAIVETAP
-493 EKIQTIDNTIKEKAI
+493 EKIQTIDNSVKEKAI
-508 EQVVASSSGNTRE
+508 EQVVASSSGNTKE

-541 AKVMEKVT
+541 AKVMETVT
-549 TSVDNSGLALK
+549 ASSDNSGLALK
-560 VMASVSEKDEK
+560 VMASVSEKDEE
-571 KLEEVSKKNENIVNK
+571 KLEEISKKNENIVNK

-607 VIARNSNQKITEKLI
+607 VIAKSSNQKITEKLI
-622 GETAKKST
+622 SETAKKST
-630 SNKTLL
+630 SNKTLM
-636 AKVATETAKESKNLI
+636 AKVATEIIKESKNQI

-667 LNIQNLLVNA
+667 LNIQNVLVNA
-677 ENIVLVFSANVSPN
+677 ENIALVFSANVSPN

>member
-1 MIIKKNSLLISIFLI
+1 M
-16 LFTSHL
+16 FTQQL

-33 IEGSLKAINE
+33 IEGNLKAINE

-105 IKGSVIVESCKAAK
+105 IKGSVIVESGKIAK

-154 LSKDSF
+154 LSTDSF

-167 IAAHWASYLVRQGNV
+167 IAA
-182 GTINIAAEGAVKTLY
+182 EGAIKTLY
-197 TPDQIVSIS
+197 TSDQVVSIS

-223 MDTVSQ
+223 METVSQ

-254 LQDAYG
+254 LEDADG

-284 NCIVDNS
+284 NFIVDNS
-291 KEDNTAFLSEVL
+291 KEDNTTFLSEVL

-310 VREVMNKIVEN
+310 VSEVMNKIVEN

-376 SKSDPKTVES
+376 SKSDPKTVER

-393 KNTDVNST
+393 KNTDANST

-409 LSEKNPEALELV
+409 LSEKNPEALESV
-421 NQNNKTQMEKL
+421 NQNNKGQMEKL
-432 IVDAIQKGSSDEGSA
+432 VVDAIQNGSSDEGSA

-454 SSASTEVTYKM
+454 SSASTEVTNKM
-465 ISEVSNNNNGA
+465 ISEVSNNNIGA

-493 EKIQTIDNTIKEKAI
+493 EKIQTIDNSVKEKAI
-508 EQVVASSSGNTRE
+508 EQVVASSSGNTKE

-560 VMASVSEKDEK
+560 VMASVSEKDGE
-571 KLEEVSKKNENIVNK
+571 KLEEISKKNENIVNK

-607 VIARNSNQKITEKLI
+607 VIAKSSNQKITEKLI
-622 GETAKKST
+622 SETAKKST
-630 SNKTLL
+630 SCNRNNKR
-636 AKVATETAKESKNLI
+636 K
-651 QNLATTI
+651 
-658 STNQNINQN
+658 
-667 LNIQNLLVNA
+667 
-677 ENIVLVFSANVSPN
+677 

>member
-1 MIIKKNSLLISIFLI
+1 MIIKKNSLLISIFL
-16 LFTSHL
+16 LFFSQQL

-33 IEGSLKAINE
+33 IQGNLKAINE
-43 NGEEQELSVYDELYL
+43 SGEERELSVYDELYL
-58 LDEIITS
+58 LDEIVVS
-65 NGGATVQ
+65 NGGATIQ

-90 EFNISGAKDIFIGET
+90 EFNISGAKDIFVGET
-105 IKGSVIVESCKAAK
+105 IKGSVIVESGKIAK

-167 IAAHWASYLVRQGNV
+167 IAAD
-182 GTINIAAEGAVKTLY
+182 GAIKTLY
-197 TPDQIVSIS
+197 TPDQVVSIS

-223 MDTVSQ
+223 METVSQ
-229 DLVEA
+229 DLVEV

-254 LQDAYG
+254 LEDADG

-284 NCIVDNS
+284 NFIVDNS
-291 KEDNTAFLSEVL
+291 KEDNTTFLSEVL

-310 VREVMNKIVEN
+310 IGEVMNKIIEN
-321 NETLISQVVSD
+321 NDTLISQVVSD

-365 DKSAE
+365 DKGAE

-386 VIINITT
+386 VITNITT
-393 KNTDVNST
+393 KNTDANST

-409 LSEKNPEALELV
+409 LSEKNPEALESI
-421 NQNNKTQMEKL
+421 NQNNKAQMEKL
-432 IVDAIQKGSSDEGSA
+432 VVDAVQKGSSDEGSA

-454 SSASTEVTYKM
+454 SSASAEVTNKM

-493 EKIQTIDNTIKEKAI
+493 EKIQTIDNSVKEKAI
-508 EQVVASSSGNTRE
+508 EQVVASSTGNTTE

-541 AKVMEKVT
+541 ASVMEKVS
-549 TSVDNSGLALK
+549 TSADNSGLVLK

-571 KLEEVSKKNENIVNK
+571 KLEEISKKNENIVNK
-586 MIEKSIKDIKG
+586 MIEKAIRDIKG

-622 GETAKKST
+622 SETAKKST
-630 SNKTLL
+630 SNKTLM
-636 AKVATETAKESKNLI
+636 AKVATETAKESKNQI

-667 LNIQNLLVNA
+667 LNTQNLLVNA
-677 ENIVLVFSANVSPN
+677 ENIALVFSANVSPN

>member
-1 MIIKKNSLLISIFLI
+1 MIIKKNSLLISIFLLI
-16 LFTSHL
+16 FTQQL

-33 IEGSLKAINE
+33 IEGNLKAINE
-43 NGEEQELSVYDELYL
+43 SGEERQLSVYDELYL
-58 LDEIITS
+58 LDEIVS
-65 NGGATVQ
+65 YNGGATIQ

-90 EFNISGAKDIFIGET
+90 EFDISGAKDIFVGET
-105 IKGSVIVESCKAAK
+105 IKGSVIVESGKIAK

-167 IAAHWASYLVRQGNV
+167 IAA
-182 GTINIAAEGAVKTLY
+182 EGAVKTLY
-197 TPDQIVSIS
+197 SPDQVVSIS

-223 MDTVSQ
+223 METVSQ

-254 LQDAYG
+254 LEDADG

-271 IKQAIKE
+271 IKQSIKE

-284 NCIVDNS
+284 NFIVDNS

-303 NSSDESN
+303 NNSDESN
-310 VREVMNKIVEN
+310 VGEVMNKIVEN
-321 NETLISQVVSD
+321 NDALISQVVSD

-346 EATNQIKEK
+346 EAANQIKEK
-355 IFEKIVQSGS
+355 VFEKIVQSGS

-376 SKSDPKTVES
+376 AKSDPKTVES
-386 VIINITT
+386 VITNITT
-393 KNTDVNST
+393 KNTDSNSA
-401 LSLKVMAD
+401 LSLKVMAN
-409 LSEKNPEALELV
+409 LAEKNPEALEVV
-421 NQNNKTQMEKL
+421 NNNNKEQMEKL
-432 IVDAIQKGSSDEGSA
+432 VVDAVQKGSSDETSA
-447 NLIAKIV
+447 NLIAKVV
-454 SSASTEVTYKM
+454 SSASAELTNKM
-465 ISEVSNNNNGA
+465 ISEVSNNNSGA

-483 VFKAIVETAP
+483 VLKAIVETAP
-493 EKIQTIDNTIKEKAI
+493 EKIQTIDNSVKEKAI
-508 EQVVASSSGNTRE
+508 EQAVASASISKDKNIDFG
-521 NAVFANVISDVIV
+521 NVISDVIV
-534 KSDAETA
+534 KSDAATA
-541 AKVMEKVT
+541 AKVMEKI
-549 TSVDNSGLALK
+549 SNSNDSSGLALK
-560 VMASVSEKDEK
+560 VMASVSEKDSK
-571 KLEEVSKKNENIVNK
+571 KLEEVTKKDSSVVNK
-586 MIEKSIKDIKG
+586 LIEKSVKEIKG
-597 SDSEIKLLSK
+597 TGDEVKLLAK
-607 VIARNSNQKITEKLI
+607 VISKSTDQKLTEKILI
-622 GETAKKST
+622 ETAKKST
-630 SNKTLL
+630 IDKTLM
-636 AKVATETAKESKNLI
+636 ANIATATIKESSNSVRS
-651 QNLATTI
+651 LAVTI
-658 STNQNINQN
+658 STNQNIIEN
-667 LNIQNLLVNA
+667 LAKNPEVIKA
-677 ENIVLVFSANVSPN
+677 ENILSVFAKNVSPN

>member
-1 MIIKKNSLLISIFLI
+1 MIIKKNSLLISIFLMF
-16 LFTSHL
+16 FTQQL

-33 IEGSLKAINE
+33 IEGNLKAINE
-43 NGEEQELSVYDELYL
+43 SGEERELSVYDELYL
-58 LDEIITS
+58 LDEIIS
-65 NGGATVQ
+65 ADGDATIQ

-78 IILKNNT
+78 IIIKDNT

-90 EFNISGAKDIFIGET
+90 EFNISGAKDIFVGET
-105 IKGSVIVESCKAAK
+105 IKGSVIVESGKIAK

-141 NIENKPDGTSDVG
+141 NIENKTDGTSDVG

-167 IAAHWASYLVRQGNV
+167 IAA
-182 GTINIAAEGAVKTLY
+182 EGAIKTLY
-197 TPDQIVSIS
+197 TPDQVVSIS

-223 MDTVSQ
+223 METVSQ

-254 LQDAYG
+254 LEDADG

-284 NCIVDNS
+284 NFIVDNS
-291 KEDNTAFLSEVL
+291 KEDNTTFLSEVL

-310 VREVMNKIVEN
+310 VGDVMNKIVEN
-321 NETLISQVVSD
+321 NDTLIFQVVSD

-393 KNTDVNST
+393 KNTDTNSA

-409 LSEKNPEALELV
+409 LAEKNPEALESV
-421 NQNNKTQMEKL
+421 NQNNKEQMEKL
-432 IVDAIQKGSSDEGSA
+432 VVDAVQKGSSDEGSA

-454 SSASTEVTYKM
+454 SSASAEVTNKM
-465 ISEVSNNNNGA
+465 ISEVSNNNIGA

-493 EKIQTIDNTIKEKAI
+493 EKIQTIDNSVKEKAI
-508 EQVVASSSGNTRE
+508 EQVVASSSGNTKE

-560 VMASVSEKDEK
+560 VMASVSEKDEE
-571 KLEEVSKKNENIVNK
+571 KLEEISKKNENIVNK

-607 VIARNSNQKITEKLI
+607 VIAKSSNQKITEKLI
-622 GETAKKST
+622 SETS
-630 SNKTLL
+630 
-636 AKVATETAKESKNLI
+636 
-651 QNLATTI
+651 
-658 STNQNINQN
+658 
-667 LNIQNLLVNA
+667 
-677 ENIVLVFSANVSPN
+677 

>member
-1 MIIKKNSLLISIFLI
+1 MIIKKNSLLISIFL
-16 LFTSHL
+16 LFFTQQL

-33 IEGSLKAINE
+33 IEGNLKAINE
-43 NGEEQELSVYDELYL
+43 SGEERELSVYDELYL
-58 LDEIITS
+58 LDEIISS
-65 NGGATVQ
+65 NGGATIQ

-105 IKGSVIVESCKAAK
+105 IKGSVIVESGKIAK

-167 IAAHWASYLVRQGNV
+167 IAA
-182 GTINIAAEGAVKTLY
+182 EGAVKTLY
-197 TPDQIVSIS
+197 TPDQVVSIS

-214 PQSDEEKQS
+214 PQSNEEKQS
-223 MDTVSQ
+223 METVSQ

-254 LQDAYG
+254 LEDADG

-284 NCIVDNS
+284 NFIVDNS

-303 NSSDESN
+303 NSSDENN
-310 VREVMNKIVEN
+310 VGEVMDKIVEN
-321 NETLISQVVSD
+321 NDALISQVVSD
-332 LSDKDNKFITGSDS
+332 LSDKDNKFITGS
-346 EATNQIKEK
+346 ENEVANQIKEK
-355 IFEKIVQSGS
+355 VFEKIVQSGS

-376 SKSDPKTVES
+376 AKSDPKTIES
-386 VIINITT
+386 VITNITT
-393 KNTDVNST
+393 KNTDTNST

-409 LSEKNPEALELV
+409 LAEKNPEALEVV
-421 NQNNKTQMEKL
+421 NQNNKEQMEKL
-432 IVDAIQKGSSDEGSA
+432 VVDAVQKGSSDEGSA
-447 NLIAKIV
+447 NLIAKVV
-454 SSASTEVTYKM
+454 SSASAEVTNKM
-465 ISEVSNNNNGA
+465 ISEVSKNNSGA

-483 VFKAIVETAP
+483 VLKAIVETAP
-493 EKIQTIDNTIKEKAI
+493 EKIQTIDNSVKEKAI
-508 EQVVASSSGNTRE
+508 EQAVVSASGNNKE

-541 AKVMEKVT
+541 AKVMEKVS
-549 TSVDNSGLALK
+549 TSADNSGLALK

-597 SDSEIKLLSK
+597 SDNEVKLLAKVISKTNNQKIVEK
-607 VIARNSNQKITEKLI
+607 VIA
-622 GETAKKST
+622 ETVKKSS
-630 SNKTLL
+630 SNKTLM
-636 AKVATETAKESKNLI
+636 AKVATETIKESKNQI
-651 QNLATTI
+651 QKLATTI

-667 LNIQNLLVNA
+667 LNTQNLLVNA
-677 ENIVLVFSANVSPN
+677 ENITLVFSANVSPN

>member
-1 MIIKKNSLLISIFLI
+1 MIIKKNSLLISIFLMF
-16 LFTSHL
+16 FTQQL

-33 IEGSLKAINE
+33 IEGNLKAINE
-43 NGEEQELSVYDELYL
+43 SGEERELSVYDELYL
-58 LDEIITS
+58 LDEIIS
-65 NGGATVQ
+65 ADGDATIQ

-78 IILKNNT
+78 IIIKDNT

-90 EFNISGAKDIFIGET
+90 EFNISGAKDIFVGET
-105 IKGSVIVESCKAAK
+105 IKGSVIVESGKIAK

-167 IAAHWASYLVRQGNV
+167 IAAD
-182 GTINIAAEGAVKTLY
+182 GAIKTLY
-197 TPDQIVSIS
+197 TPDQVVSIS

-223 MDTVSQ
+223 METVSQ
-229 DLVEA
+229 DLVEV

-254 LQDAYG
+254 LEDADG

-284 NCIVDNS
+284 NFIVDNS
-291 KEDNTAFLSEVL
+291 KEDNTTFLSEVL

-310 VREVMNKIVEN
+310 IGEVMNKIIEN
-321 NETLISQVVSD
+321 NDTLISQVVSD

-365 DKSAE
+365 DKGAE

-386 VIINITT
+386 VITNITT
-393 KNTDVNST
+393 KNTDANST

-409 LSEKNPEALELV
+409 LSEKNPEALESI
-421 NQNNKTQMEKL
+421 NQNNKAQMEKL
-432 IVDAIQKGSSDEGSA
+432 VVDAVQKGSSDEGSA

-454 SSASTEVTYKM
+454 SSASAEVTNKM

-493 EKIQTIDNTIKEKAI
+493 EKIQTIDNSVKEKAI
-508 EQVVASSSGNTRE
+508 EQVVASSSGNTKE

-541 AKVMEKVT
+541 ASVMEKVS
-549 TSVDNSGLALK
+549 TSADNSGLVLK

-571 KLEEVSKKNENIVNK
+571 KLEEISKKNENIVNK
-586 MIEKSIKDIKG
+586 MIEKAIRDIKG

-622 GETAKKST
+622 SETAKKST
-630 SNKTLL
+630 SNKTLM
-636 AKVATETAKESKNLI
+636 AKVATEIIKESKNQI

-667 LNIQNLLVNA
+667 LNTQNLLVNA
-677 ENIVLVFSANVSPN
+677 ENIALVFSANVSPN

>member
-1 MIIKKNSLLISIFLI
+1 MIIKKNSLLISIFL
-16 LFTSHL
+16 LFFSQQL

-33 IEGSLKAINE
+33 IEGNLKAINE
-43 NGEEQELSVYDELYL
+43 SGEERELNVYDELYL
-58 LDEIITS
+58 LDEIVAS
-65 NGGATVQ
+65 NGGATIQ

-90 EFNISGAKDIFIGET
+90 EFNISGAKDIFVGET
-105 IKGSVIVESCKAAK
+105 IKGSVIVESGKIAK

-167 IAAHWASYLVRQGNV
+167 IV
-182 GTINIAAEGAVKTLY
+182 AEGAVKTLY
-197 TPDQIVSIS
+197 SPDQVVSIS

-223 MDTVSQ
+223 METVSQ

-254 LQDAYG
+254 LEDADG

-271 IKQAIKE
+271 IKQSIKE
-278 EKQEQI
+278 EKQDQI
-284 NCIVDNS
+284 NFIVDNS

-310 VREVMNKIVEN
+310 VGEVMNKIVEN
-321 NETLISQVVSD
+321 NDALISQVVSD
-332 LSDKDNKFITGSDS
+332 LSDKDNKFITGSDN
-346 EATNQIKEK
+346 EVANQIKEK
-355 IFEKIVQSGS
+355 VFEKIVQSGS

-376 SKSDPKTVES
+376 AKSDPKTVES
-386 VIINITT
+386 VITNITT
-393 KNTDVNST
+393 KNTDTNSA

-409 LSEKNPEALELV
+409 LAEKNPEALEVV
-421 NQNNKTQMEKL
+421 NQNNKEQMEKL
-432 IVDAIQKGSSDEGSA
+432 VVDAVQKGASDEGSA
-447 NLIAKIV
+447 DLIAKVV
-454 SSASTEVTYKM
+454 SSASAEVTNKM

-476 NSDLSAK
+476 NSDLTAK
-483 VFKAIVETAP
+483 VLKAIVETAP
-493 EKIQTIDNTIKEKAI
+493 EKIQTIDNSVKEKAI
-508 EQVVASSSGNTRE
+508 EQAVVSAATSKDKNNDFG
-521 NAVFANVISDVIV
+521 NVISDVIV
-534 KSDAETA
+534 KSDAATA

-549 TSVDNSGLALK
+549 NSNDSSGLALK
-560 VMASVSEKDEK
+560 VMAEVSEKDSK
-571 KLEEVSKKNENIVNK
+571 KLEEVSKNDSTIVDK
-586 MIEKSIKDIKG
+586 LIEKSVKDVKG
-597 SDSEIKLLSK
+597 TESDVKLLAK
-607 VIARNSNQKITEKLI
+607 VISKSTDQKLTEKVLV
-622 GETAKKST
+622 ETAKKNT
-630 SNKTLL
+630 NNKTLL
-636 AKVATETAKESKNLI
+636 ANVTTATIKESSNTA
-651 QNLATTI
+651 QSLAVTI
-658 STNQNINQN
+658 SSNQSIIESVAKNPEVIK
-667 LNIQNLLVNA
+667 A
-677 ENIVLVFSANVSPN
+677 ENISSVFAKNVSPN

>member
-1 MIIKKNSLLISIFLI
+1 MIIKKNSLVIIFFL
-16 LFTSHL
+16 LFFTQQL

-33 IEGSLKAINE
+33 IEGNLKAINE
-43 NGEEQELSVYDELYL
+43 SGEERELSVYDELYL
-58 LDEIITS
+58 LDEIVAS
-65 NGGATVQ
+65 NGGATIQ

-90 EFNISGAKDIFIGET
+90 EFNISGAKDIFVGET
-105 IKGSVIVESCKAAK
+105 IKGSVIVESGKIAK

-167 IAAHWASYLVRQGNV
+167 IAA
-182 GTINIAAEGAVKTLY
+182 EGAVKTLY
-197 TPDQIVSIS
+197 SPDQVVSIS

-223 MDTVSQ
+223 METVSQ

-254 LQDAYG
+254 LEDADG

-271 IKQAIKE
+271 IKQSIKE

-284 NCIVDNS
+284 NFIVDNS

-310 VREVMNKIVEN
+310 IGEVMNKIVEN
-321 NETLISQVVSD
+321 NDALISQVVSD

-346 EATNQIKEK
+346 EVANQIKEK
-355 IFEKIVQSGS
+355 VFEKIVQSGS

-376 SKSDPKTVES
+376 AKSDPKTVES
-386 VIINITT
+386 VITNITT
-393 KNTDVNST
+393 KNTDTNSA

-409 LSEKNPEALELV
+409 LAEKNPEALEVV
-421 NQNNKTQMEKL
+421 NQNNKEQMEKL
-432 IVDAIQKGSSDEGSA
+432 VVDAVQKGASDEGSA
-447 NLIAKIV
+447 DLIAKVV
-454 SSASTEVTYKM
+454 SSASAEVTNKM
-465 ISEVSNNNNGA
+465 ISEVSNNNSGA

-483 VFKAIVETAP
+483 VLKAIVETAP
-493 EKIQTIDNTIKEKAI
+493 EKIQTIDNSVKEKAI
-508 EQVVASSSGNTRE
+508 EQAVVSASVSKDKNNDFG
-521 NAVFANVISDVIV
+521 NVISDVIV
-534 KSDAETA
+534 KSDAATA
-541 AKVMEKVT
+541 AKVMEKI
-549 TSVDNSGLALK
+549 SNSNDSSGLALK
-560 VMASVSEKDEK
+560 VMASVSEKDSK
-571 KLEEVSKKNENIVNK
+571 KLEEVSKNDSKIVNNL
-586 MIEKSIKDIKG
+586 IEKSVRDTKG
-597 SDSEIKLLSK
+597 SESDVKLLAK
-607 VIARNSNQKITEKLI
+607 VISKSTDQKLTEKVLL
-622 GETAKKST
+622 ETAKKNT
-630 SNKTLL
+630 NNKTLL
-636 AKVATETAKESKNLI
+636 ANVATATIKESSNSV
-651 QNLATTI
+651 QSLAVTI
-658 STNQNINQN
+658 STNQSIIESIAKNPEVIK
-667 LNIQNLLVNA
+667 A
-677 ENIVLVFSANVSPN
+677 ENISSVFAKNVSPN

>member
-1 MIIKKNSLLISIFLI
+1 MIIKKNSLLISIFL
-16 LFTSHL
+16 LFFSQQL

-33 IEGSLKAINE
+33 IQGNLKAINE
-43 NGEEQELSVYDELYL
+43 SGEERELSVYDELYL
-58 LDEIITS
+58 LDEIVVS
-65 NGGATVQ
+65 NGGATIQ

-90 EFNISGAKDIFIGET
+90 EFNISGAKDIFVGET
-105 IKGSVIVESCKAAK
+105 IKGSVIVESGKIAK

-167 IAAHWASYLVRQGNV
+167 IAAD
-182 GTINIAAEGAVKTLY
+182 GAIKTLY
-197 TPDQIVSIS
+197 TPDQVVSIS

-223 MDTVSQ
+223 METVSQ
-229 DLVEA
+229 DLVEV

-254 LQDAYG
+254 LEDADG

-284 NCIVDNS
+284 NFIVDNS
-291 KEDNTAFLSEVL
+291 KEDNTTFLSEVL

-310 VREVMNKIVEN
+310 IGEVMNKIIEN
-321 NETLISQVVSD
+321 NDTLISQVVSD

-365 DKSAE
+365 DKGAE

-386 VIINITT
+386 VITNITT
-393 KNTDVNST
+393 KNTDANST

-409 LSEKNPEALELV
+409 LSEKNPEALESV
-421 NQNNKTQMEKL
+421 NQNNKAQMEKL
-432 IVDAIQKGSSDEGSA
+432 VVDAIQKGSSDEGSA

-454 SSASTEVTYKM
+454 SSASAEVTNKM

-493 EKIQTIDNTIKEKAI
+493 EKIQTIDNSVKEKAI
-508 EQVVASSSGNTRE
+508 EQVVASSTGNTTE

-541 AKVMEKVT
+541 ASVMEKVS
-549 TSVDNSGLALK
+549 TSADNSGLVLK

-571 KLEEVSKKNENIVNK
+571 KLEEISKKNENIVNK
-586 MIEKSIKDIKG
+586 MIEKAIRDIKG

-622 GETAKKST
+622 SETAKKST
-630 SNKTLL
+630 SNKTLM
-636 AKVATETAKESKNLI
+636 AKVATETAKESKNQI

-667 LNIQNLLVNA
+667 LNTQNLLVNA
-677 ENIVLVFSANVSPN
+677 ENIALVFSANVSPN

>member
-119 SDSGFMQI
+119 SDSGFKQI

-160 GNVGTIN
+160 
-167 IAAHWASYLVRQGNV
+167 GNV

>member
-1 MIIKKNSLLISIFLI
+1 MIIKKNSLLISIFLMF
-16 LFTSHL
+16 FTQQL

-33 IEGSLKAINE
+33 IEGNLKAINE
-43 NGEEQELSVYDELYL
+43 SGEERELSVYDELYL
-58 LDEIITS
+58 LDEIIS
-65 NGGATVQ
+65 ADGDATIQ

-78 IILKNNT
+78 IIIKDNT

-90 EFNISGAKDIFIGET
+90 EFNISGAKDIFVGET
-105 IKGSVIVESCKAAK
+105 IKGSVIVESGKIAK

-141 NIENKPDGTSDVG
+141 NIENKTDGTSDVG

-167 IAAHWASYLVRQGNV
+167 IAA
-182 GTINIAAEGAVKTLY
+182 EGAIKTLY
-197 TPDQIVSIS
+197 TSDQVVSIS

-223 MDTVSQ
+223 METVSQ

-254 LQDAYG
+254 LEDADG

-284 NCIVDNS
+284 NFIVDNS
-291 KEDNTAFLSEVL
+291 KEDNTTFLSEVL
-303 NSSDESN
+303 NSSDEGN
-310 VREVMNKIVEN
+310 VGEVMNKIVEN
-321 NETLISQVVSD
+321 NDALIFQVVSD

-365 DKSAE
+365 DKSSE

-393 KNTDVNST
+393 KNTDANST

-409 LSEKNPEALELV
+409 LSEKNPEALESI

-432 IVDAIQKGSSDEGSA
+432 VVDAVQKGSSDEGSA

-454 SSASTEVTYKM
+454 SSASAEVTNKM
-465 ISEVSNNNNGA
+465 VSEVSNNNNGA

-493 EKIQTIDNTIKEKAI
+493 EKIQTIDNSVKEKAI
-508 EQVVASSSGNTRE
+508 EQVVASSSGNTKE

-541 AKVMEKVT
+541 AKVMEKVI

-560 VMASVSEKDEK
+560 VMASVSEKDEE
-571 KLEEVSKKNENIVNK
+571 KLEEFSKKNENIVNK

-597 SDSEIKLLSK
+597 SISEIKLLAK
-607 VIARNSNQKITEKLI
+607 VIAKSSNQKITEKLI
-622 GETAKKST
+622 SETTKKSI
-630 SNKTLL
+630 SNKTLM
-636 AKVATETAKESKNLI
+636 AKVATEIIKESKNQI

-667 LNIQNLLVNA
+667 LNTQNVLVNA
-677 ENIVLVFSANVSPN
+677 ENIALVFSANVSPN